1 MNLRIYHQIKSISN
15 RMISSTCVFS
25 VFISPTQRMGSR
37 AFSSS
42 VTPAAPI
49 MRNSEKGGYSK
60 IILNSGIILA
70 SNAKRYPL
78 CENKRIPFTRSPP
91 VSCLLGRCP
100 NPRRTQ
106 KLCSGTMDKS
116 IGCAIFQIA
125 CGRAAQRCSASFSRR
140 SFASSSSLSNSRIR
154 SILALAVS
162 SSFISSRAFR

>member
-1 MNLRIYHQIKSISN
+1 
-15 RMISSTCVFS
+15 
-25 VFISPTQRMGSR
+25 MGSR

-78 CENKRIPFTRSPP
+78 CKNRRIPFTRSPP

-106 KLCSGTMDKS
+106 SLRSETMDKS
-116 IGCAIFQIA
+116 IGCAILQIA
-125 CGRAAQRCSASFSRR
+125 CGRELNAAPPLFPVVHLLPPAPCPAPEYGRYWPWPSAALSFPHGPCGSRR
-140 SFASSSSLSNSRIR
+140 RR
-154 SILALAVS
+154 
-162 SSFISSRAFR
+162 ISSPPAARRTRYSAP